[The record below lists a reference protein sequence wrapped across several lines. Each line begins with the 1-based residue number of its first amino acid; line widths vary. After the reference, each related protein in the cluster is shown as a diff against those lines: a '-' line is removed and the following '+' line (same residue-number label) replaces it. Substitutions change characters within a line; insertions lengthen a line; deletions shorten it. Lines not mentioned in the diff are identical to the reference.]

1 MESKNVDIAG
11 DETLSKH
18 NPIADF
24 LKLQKDNL
32 NGLSEDEF
40 IQKYESHMKKLAIST
55 DNNNDNGEGGSTS
68 ANRNNISDSKG
79 LPSSDDNV
87 ATNETNS
94 YKEVFPLSLKNSA
107 QYNHD
112 ISSSS
117 KSQKNNQVSTP
128 SHHKAPS
135 NNIVN
140 GQSLSCIVL
149 KFTTFSESCLEA
161 PSFTVDSADARI
173 GRDSVNEINVPSDNR
188 LANVSH
194 AVIEYHKGS
203 FYIVDCGYEC
213 PASIRI
219 GLKGSYFKNWIM
231 EKDARFSVGNTTF
244 ACLDV
249 DMEDGS
255 PTQHCLIIEAIEGPL
270 KGQKKYVK
278 RGEGATIGRSSEN
291 AICVPDRELSRKHS
305 KIEFDE
311 RLGRFIICDI
321 GSTNGTYMQLTG
333 PYGGRYK
340 LSINDH
346 ILVGRTGFS
355 INRFDYGI
363 SEEIGHRQT
372 MEDAAII
379 VQHLNVTPLGLPDLF
394 PQSFFGVFDGHGGNQ
409 ASSYLAQTLHVSIAE
424 NLLNVSPNL
433 LKLYDDS
440 PTPSSNLLG
449 QMDKIVIEL
458 LKTTFVKTDSDF
470 ITKSLTP
477 QHGSTATTALIL
489 GNRLYCANVGDSRTL
504 LCRNFQA
511 YPLSDDHKPSRED
524 EFNRIRQA
532 GGFVINNRVMGE
544 LAVSRAFG
552 DVDFKR
558 GIQSMMEEEGG
569 AAGGSSSKAGDSG
582 AGGETSDGEKNWDE
596 PLIIADPE
604 IRVTTI
610 GDEDQFLLLACD
622 GLFDVF
628 TNDDLVQ
635 FVRRDMEEH
644 GDAQRCCQHLTHEA
658 IKKRNSRDNVSVI
671 LVVLR
676 RWY

>member
-1 MESKNVDIAG
+1 MDSKNDVDITAA

-32 NGLSEDEF
+32 DGLSEDEF
-40 IQKYESHMKKLAIST
+40 IQKYESHMKSLAT
-55 DNNNDNGEGGSTS
+55 DNTNSGSKSVNNT
-68 ANRNNISDSKG
+68 NNFADSKR
-79 LPSSDDNV
+79 LSSSDDNNAV
-87 ATNETNS
+87 TNETNS
-94 YKEVFPLSLKNSA
+94 YKEVFSVSLKSSA
-107 QYNHD
+107 EYNHD

-117 KSQKNNQVSTP
+117 KSQKSNQETTP
-128 SHHKAPS
+128 SHHKHPS
-135 NNIVN
+135 NN
-140 GQSLSCIVL
+140 GQSLHCIVL

-161 PSFTVDSADARI
+161 PSFTVDSSDARI
-173 GRDSVNEINVPSDNR
+173 GRDSANEINVPSDNR

-203 FYIVDCGYEC
+203 FCIVDCGYEC

-219 GLKGSYFKNWIM
+219 GLKGSYYKNWIM

-244 ACLDV
+244 VCLDV
-249 DMEDGS
+249 DMEEGS
-255 PTQHCLIIEAIEGPL
+255 PTQHCLVIEAVEGPL
-270 KGQKKYVK
+270 KGQKKYIK

-305 KIEFDE
+305 KIEYDE
-311 RLGRFIICDI
+311 RMGRFIICDI

-409 ASSYLAQTLHVSIAE
+409 ASSYLSQTLHVTIAE
-424 NLLNVSPNL
+424 NLLNASPNL

-440 PTPSSNLLG
+440 PATSHDLLE
-449 QMDKIVIEL
+449 QMDTIIFDL
-458 LKTTFVKTDSDF
+458 LKSTFVKTDNDF
-470 ITKSLTP
+470 ITKSPTP
-477 QHGSTATTALIL
+477 QHGSTATTALIV
-489 GNRLYCANVGDSRTL
+489 GKRLYCANVGDSRTL
-504 LCRNFQA
+504 LCRKFQA

-558 GIQSMMEEEGG
+558 GIQSIMDDEGG
-569 AAGGSSSKAGDSG
+569 NAGQGSTKGDDNNGSG
-582 AGGETSDGEKNWDE
+582 GGDGFDNDKNWDE

-604 IRVTTI
+604 IKVTTI
-610 GDEDQFLLLACD
+610 SDEDQFLLLACD

-671 LVVLR
+671 LVILK